1 MYVGNLLVY
10 TKEKSQQDKDMSL
23 VIKRINKMLN
33 NLQKLELTK
42 KEKKDFDALF
52 QTLDSKEFYYC
63 ASHPNIQVDWARL
76 NADYKRVD
84 IEGINNKFKT
94 DIQTLLPLILPK
106 NMNINDVMNH
116 TKNNDEHTYY
126 DSLEMEI

>member
-10 TKEKSQQDKDMSL
+10 TKNKSEQDKDMSL

-63 ASHPNIQVDWARL
+63 ASHPNIQVDWAHL

-84 IEGINNKFKT
+84 IEGINNKFKA

-106 NMNINDVMNH
+106 NMNIDDVMNH
-116 TKNNDEHTYY
+116 SKNDEHTYY